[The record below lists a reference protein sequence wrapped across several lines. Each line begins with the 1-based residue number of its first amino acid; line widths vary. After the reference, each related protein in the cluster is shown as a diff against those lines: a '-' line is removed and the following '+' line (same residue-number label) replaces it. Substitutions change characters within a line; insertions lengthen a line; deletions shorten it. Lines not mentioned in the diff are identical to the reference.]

1 MTGKDTGGADN
12 RSPKGF
18 FHPVRSLLAA
28 LSAGFHTRLELFV
41 TELEEERERL
51 KQTLILTLLLF
62 FGFSLGIILLTIFAV
77 AIFWQQGWVYAV
89 GVLAVLYLGIG
100 AAAGLML
107 RKKILLRP
115 GLFPSI
121 LNELARDRDRLR
133 TSSRE

>member
-1 MTGKDTGGADN
+1 MTDKDTGGADN
-12 RSPKGF
+12 SSPKGF
-18 FHPVRSLLAA
+18 FHSARSLLAA

-62 FGFSLGIILLTIFAV
+62 FGCSLGIILLTIFAV

-89 GVLAVLYLGIG
+89 GGLAVLYLAIG

-115 GLFPSI
+115 GLIPST
-121 LNELARDRDRLR
+121 LNELAKDRDRLR
-133 TSSRE
+133 ASSRE